1 MIIIRSG
8 EIIMKS
14 TLSRSLIMALS
25 LVVMGLFV
33 SWPLGA
39 QDVPRITTEEL
50 NGLLGNSDV
59 IVLDVR
65 QSQNW
70 QDSEVKIKGA
80 VRGHPGQISSW
91 VDQYPKDKKLVLY

>member
-1 MIIIRSG
+1 
-8 EIIMKS
+8 MKS
-14 TLSRSLIMALS
+14 TLYRSLIMALN
-25 LVVMGLFV
+25 LVVVGLFV

-65 QSQNW
+65 ESQNW

-80 VRGHPGQISSW
+80 VRGHPGQFSSW
-91 VDQYPKDKKLVLY
+91 ADQYPKDKKLVLY

>member
-1 MIIIRSG
+1 MKIIRSG
-8 EIIMKS
+8 EFIMKN
-14 TLSRSLIMALS
+14 TLSRSLKMTLS
-25 LVVMGLFV
+25 LIVLGLFV

-50 NGLLGNSDV
+50 NGILGNSDV

-65 QSQNW
+65 ESQNW
-70 QDSEVKIKGA
+70 QESEVKIKGA

-91 VDQYPKDKKLVLY
+91 FDQYPKDKKLVLY

>member
-1 MIIIRSG
+1 MI
-8 EIIMKS
+8 KN
-14 TLSRSLIMALS
+14 LSKSLIMALS

-39 QDVPRITTEEL
+39 QDVPRMTTEEL
-50 NGLLGNSDV
+50 NGILGNSDV

-65 QSQNW
+65 ESQNW

-91 VDQYPKDKKLVLY
+91 FNQYPKDKKLVLY